1 MTGDAVESPASSW
14 RWAAAEIISV
24 GLPFCAFKIVTG
36 IIALHRPSLVIL
48 GYVLLALGAIDLA
61 LNVANLASLLLLR
74 RRIAPVCLSQW
85 LVVGV
90 FASKREVG
98 VAIDVLI
105 SFILVAI
112 VVGFGL
118 FGGLSTW
125 TLRCWNLA
133 VVLNVLGAG
142 IGQLLTAL
150 RR

>member
-1 MTGDAVESPASSW
+1 MSSEAAHSPASSW
-14 RWAAAEIISV
+14 RWAVAEIISV

-36 IIALHRPSLVIL
+36 IVALHRPSLAIL
-48 GYVLLALGAIDLA
+48 GYGLLALGVIDLA
-61 LNVANLASLLLLR
+61 LNAANFASLLLLR

-85 LVVGV
+85 LVDRITTT
-90 FASKREVG
+90 KRGVG

-118 FGGLSTW
+118 FGGLSPW

>member
-1 MTGDAVESPASSW
+1 MPA
-14 RWAAAEIISV
+14 
-24 GLPFCAFKIVTG
+24 
-36 IIALHRPSLVIL
+36 
-48 GYVLLALGAIDLA
+48 LALGAIDFA

-85 LVVGV
+85 LVDRVITT
-90 FASKREVG
+90 KREVG

-105 SFILVAI
+105 SFVLVAV

-118 FGGLSTW
+118 FGGLSPW
-125 TLRCWNLA
+125 TLRCWNIA